1 MEQTKQQQKER
12 KKVCLNQP
20 THTHRKKKKK
30 GNTYKA
36 TSFYNGNK
44 TDNDLDLDSAGA
56 AHPEQLSGTRVR
68 PAVRSQPSDGRLSRP
83 GAAVCMG
90 CMEFEPLSKTV
101 EKVKLLSVCSYYFI
115 RLLEAGHTVAGFN
128 STDIHCTKS

>member
-1 MEQTKQQQKER
+1 MWNTQNNKTER
-12 KKVCLNQP
+12 QKVCLNQP
-20 THTHRKKKKK
+20 KHTYTHTHTEKEK
-30 GNTYKA
+30 GGRVTPIKQCHFI
-36 TSFYNGNK
+36 TE

-56 AHPEQLSGTRVR
+56 AHPEQLSGTHGR

-101 EKVKLLSVCSYYFI
+101 KKVTICSY
-115 RLLEAGHTVAGFN
+115 
-128 STDIHCTKS
+128 